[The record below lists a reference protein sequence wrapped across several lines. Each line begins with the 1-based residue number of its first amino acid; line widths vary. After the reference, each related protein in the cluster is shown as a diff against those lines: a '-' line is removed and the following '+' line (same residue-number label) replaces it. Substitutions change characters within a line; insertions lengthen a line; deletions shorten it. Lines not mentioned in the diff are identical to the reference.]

1 MVYSGNRGIIC
12 WPEFQ
17 YGSGL
22 TYYGNPVSTIEPY
35 LMGLSS
41 ARSEKQIFIA
51 IDKLS
56 SYDDKAAQII
66 NKHKVLQLSKDKLL
80 FMVIIAKMR
89 AIINIITLIKIVSYW
104 DNCNIKYK

>member
-1 MVYSGNRGIIC
+1 
-12 WPEFQ
+12 
-17 YGSGL
+17 
-22 TYYGNPVSTIEPY
+22 
-35 LMGLSS
+35 MGLSS

-80 FMVIIAKMR
+80 FIK
-89 AIINIITLIKIVSYW
+89 NWKSSDGTLVPRHLEDI
-104 DNCNIKYK
+104 